1 MAEFVVNKSIETK
14 DPKIEVTVSSNA
26 LLPVGITRFQL
37 VVVDDS
43 GNASEPN
50 FVDVVIRDTQR
61 PTAILDAPKQ
71 VEVGQSFVLAGDRS
85 SDIPPGKIAKYVW
98 TLVSAIDRPR

>member
-1 MAEFVVNKSIETK
+1 MAEFVVNKPIETT
-14 DPKIEVTVSSNA
+14 DPKIEVTVSSKEP
-26 LLPVGITRFQL
+26 LPVGITRFQL

-50 FVDVVIRDTQR
+50 FVDVVILDTQR
-61 PTAILDAPKQ
+61 PTAILDAPRQ

-85 SDIPPGKIAKYVW
+85 SDIPPGKIEKYVW
-98 TLVSAIDRPR
+98 TMVPALDRPR

>member
-1 MAEFVVNKSIETK
+1 MAKFFVDKPIETT
-14 DPKIEVTVSSNA
+14 DPKIEVTVSPTA
-26 LLPVGITRFQL
+26 PLPVGITRFQL

-61 PTAILDAPKQ
+61 PTAILDGPKQ
-71 VEVGQSFVLAGDRS
+71 AEVGQSFVLAGDRS
-85 SDIPPGKIAKYVW
+85 SDIPPGKIVKYIW
-98 TLVSAIDRPR
+98 TMVSALDRPR